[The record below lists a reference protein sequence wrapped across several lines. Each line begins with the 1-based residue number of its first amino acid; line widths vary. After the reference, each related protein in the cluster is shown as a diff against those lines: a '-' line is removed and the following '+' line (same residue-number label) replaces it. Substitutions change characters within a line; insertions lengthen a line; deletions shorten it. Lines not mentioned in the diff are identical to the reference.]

1 MAWTQFIWY
10 LNALSFDKMAWHK
23 GQQSVEEVAL
33 VEVVVMAAVDLPE
46 KRQGRFNRYVQHQ
59 APALWA
65 KIYFFKGVNI
75 VYESPQCRIF
85 KVKK

>member
-33 VEVVVMAAVDLPE
+33 VEVVVMAADDLPE
-46 KRQGRFNRYVQHQ
+46 KRQGRFNRYVC
-59 APALWA
+59 PTP
-65 KIYFFKGVNI
+65 GT
-75 VYESPQCRIF
+75 CTMG
-85 KVKK
+85 